1 LNDTIS
7 KSNEPRQ
14 REIPTGRVDGMLKE
28 IYPIVAGGKS
38 DLLGVIV
45 AAWGDAGLNPETFWL
60 GYVTGTSTGWNNK
73 PRTAEDLTDRFLISF
88 YGTKIF
94 KMNRVYQLLSYQ
106 AEFWNNSWDREPS
119 KLRTPII
126 GNSNGIYDIPRP
138 AMDQTLPVLTVP
150 NQRDLSLDRDWS
162 ADNLLRIQT
171 AERFL
176 KQNDELIDLLNYNIR
191 NVDYQQYNLLVMHSL
206 ALLCR
211 QNLNMLIDL
220 HYIDKLLKQSSNVAS
235 TNPSAAISL
244 IDQALNQVKVIR
256 DERNE
261 VLKSL
266 ISLWYQDWYPLVNE
280 ANGRKYLFMVDDIK
294 DHLPGRTSDM
304 SYLIYREIH
313 YPLGK
318 WAKEVLQVRNKYAK
332 ENRLDPR
339 LDIPDWE
346 LY

>member
-1 LNDTIS
+1 
-7 KSNEPRQ
+7 
-14 REIPTGRVDGMLKE
+14 
-28 IYPIVAGGKS
+28 
-38 DLLGVIV
+38 LGVIV
-45 AAWGDAGLNPETFWL
+45 AAWSDAGLNPETFWL
-60 GYVTGTSTGWNNK
+60 GYVTGTAAGWNNT
-73 PRTAEDLTDRFLISF
+73 PQGAQELTDRFFISF

-94 KMNRVYQLLSYQ
+94 KMNRVYQLLSNQ
-106 AEFWNNSWDREPS
+106 AEFWNNSWDWQPS

-126 GNSNGIYDIPRP
+126 GNSEGVYKIPKP
-138 AMDQTLPVLTVP
+138 AIDQTLPVLP
-150 NQRDLSLDRDWS
+150 LPSGRDLSLDKDWT
-162 ADNLLRIQT
+162 ADNSQRLQS

-176 KQNDELIDLLNYNIR
+176 KENNELIDLLQLNIR

-220 HYIDKLLKQSSNVAS
+220 QHIDKLLKLSSNVAS
-235 TNPSAAISL
+235 TNPLTAISL
-244 IDQALNQVKVIR
+244 IDQALDQVTVIR

-266 ISLWYQDWYPLVNE
+266 ISLWYRDWYPLVNE

-313 YPLGK
+313 YPLGE
-318 WAKEVLQVRNKYAK
+318 WAKKVIQVRNQYAK
-332 ENRLDPR
+332 KNHIDPR
-339 LDIPDWE
+339 LDIPVWE
-346 LY
+346 

>member
-1 LNDTIS
+1 
-7 KSNEPRQ
+7 
-14 REIPTGRVDGMLKE
+14 
-28 IYPIVAGGKS
+28 
-38 DLLGVIV
+38 
-45 AAWGDAGLNPETFWL
+45 
-60 GYVTGTSTGWNNK
+60 
-73 PRTAEDLTDRFLISF
+73 
-88 YGTKIF
+88 
-94 KMNRVYQLLSYQ
+94 
-106 AEFWNNSWDREPS
+106 
-119 KLRTPII
+119 
-126 GNSNGIYDIPRP
+126 
-138 AMDQTLPVLTVP
+138 MDQTLPVLTVP